1 MIPRILVPQ
10 NARIADVE
18 VSDQTPRRTTSNLD
32 ERTLVPA
39 DLPVVTLNGRSTI
52 PAYLPLDS
60 ISKRVVVPRDMPA
73 TMLDVSSNIP
83 SYVPLTILDSRVAV
97 PKGASASQ
105 VTPKAPMP
113 ANALPEVIDAD
124 LFTTGE
130 VNLLVK
136 PAEVDTP
143 KWQAISRISSIV
155 FHSAFIVFILIQ
167 PKLFPYRP
175 PTQAEMEM
183 ARRQLPFVTYIPLGP
198 GPKEVP
204 KVPNSPNELSSPK
217 MRIDPRILR
226 EIAPPNIEPQP
237 LPGKPEPERVV
248 RDLPE
253 APKPQV
259 QPPANTSASL
269 PALTQPRTD
278 VPQASAKLE
287 RPDAPKKSG
296 SLVLPDLSPGK
307 ALHESLQQAMKGHS
321 APSIGSSS
329 PLPQNP
335 SEGGGSPSGG
345 GGQGTAGAAIEM
357 LTPDEGVDFNNYL
370 ARVYA
375 SVKRNWF
382 AVMPESVRL
391 GDRGRVTLQFKIM
404 RNGSVPQA
412 EPYLVVTSGKEPLDR
427 AALSSIHASNPF
439 EPLPSA
445 FSGPYIEL
453 RFTYLY
459 NLPLSAA
466 Q

>member
-10 NARIADVE
+10 NARIADAE
-18 VSDQTPRRTTSNLD
+18 VSSKTPRRTSSNLD
-32 ERTLVPA
+32 ERTLVPS
-39 DLPVVTLNGRSTI
+39 DLPIVALDGHSTI

-60 ISKRVVVPRDMPA
+60 ISKRVVVPRDMPTTA
-73 TMLDVSSNIP
+73 LDVSSNIP
-83 SYVPLTILDSRVAV
+83 AHVPLTILDSRVAV
-97 PKGASASQ
+97 PKGASAAE
-105 VTPKAPMP
+105 VAPKGPVP
-113 ANALPEVIDAD
+113 ASALPEVVDAD

-130 VNLLVK
+130 INLLVT
-136 PAEVDTP
+136 PPQVDTP
-143 KWQAISRISSIV
+143 KWQAISRVSSIV
-155 FHSAFIVFILIQ
+155 FHSAFVLFVLIQ

-183 ARRQLPFVTYIPLGP
+183 ARRQLPFVTYIPLEP
-198 GPKEVP
+198 TPREAPKA
-204 KVPNSPNELSSPK
+204 PNSPSELSSPK

-226 EIAPPNIEPQP
+226 KIAPPTIEPQP

-248 RDLPE
+248 RELPD
-253 APKPQV
+253 APKAQV
-259 QPPANTSASL
+259 MPPSSASAPPPL
-269 PALTQPRTD
+269 PQPRSD
-278 VPQASAKLE
+278 APRPSSKLE
-287 RPDAPKKSG
+287 PPDAPKKSG
-296 SLVLPDLSPGK
+296 SLVLPDISPGK
-307 ALHESLQQAMKGHS
+307 ALHESLQEAMKGRS
-321 APSIGSSS
+321 APSIGATS

-335 SEGGGSPSGG
+335 GERGGGSPSGG

-382 AVMPESVRL
+382 AVMPESVHL

-412 EPYLVVTSGKEPLDR
+412 EPYLVSTSGKEPLDR

-439 EPLPSA
+439 EALPPA

>member
-10 NARIADVE
+10 NARLTEAE
-18 VSDQTPRRTTSNLD
+18 PSSRAAQRTTSQLD

-39 DLPVVTLNGRSTI
+39 GLPLIPLDGRSTI

-60 ISKRVVVPRDMPA
+60 ISKRVVVPRDMPS
-73 TMLDVSSNIP
+73 TVLDISSNIP
-83 SYVPLTILDSRVAV
+83 AHVPLTILDSRVAV
-97 PKGASASQ
+97 PKGASA
-105 VTPKAPMP
+105 VAFEPKAPRP
-113 ANALPEVIDAD
+113 ADALPQVIDAD

-136 PAEVDTP
+136 PPRVDTP
-143 KWQAISRISSIV
+143 KWQAISRVSSMI
-155 FHSAFIVFILIQ
+155 FHSAFILFLLIE

-175 PTQAEMEM
+175 PTQAELEM

-198 GPKEVP
+198 DPKDLP
-204 KVPNSPNELSSPK
+204 KISNSPKELSSPK
-217 MRIDPRILR
+217 MRIDPRFIR
-226 EIAPPNIEPQP
+226 KVAPTVEPQP
-237 LPGKPEPERVV
+237 LPGKPEPERVA
-248 RDLPE
+248 RSLPD

-259 QPPANTSASL
+259 PPPSSA
-269 PALTQPRTD
+269 PAAPPSMQPRND
-278 VPQASAKLE
+278 SPQLSAKLE
-287 RPDAPKKSG
+287 RPDAPRKSN

-321 APSIGSSS
+321 APTIGSSS

-335 SEGGGSPSGG
+335 GEGGGGPSGG

-391 GDRGRVTLQFKIM
+391 GDRGRVSLQFKIM

-412 EPYLVVTSGKEPLDR
+412 EPYLVTTSGKEPLDR

>member
-1 MIPRILVPQ
+1 MIPRTLVPPS
-10 NARIADVE
+10 ARIAD
-18 VSDQTPRRTTSNLD
+18 DQASSKTSRRTASPLD

-39 DLPVVTLNGRSTI
+39 DLPVVALDGRSTI

-60 ISKRVVVPRDMPA
+60 ISKRVVVPRDMPGTA
-73 TMLDVSSNIP
+73 LDVSSNIP
-83 SYVPLTILDSRVAV
+83 AHVPLTILDSRVAV
-97 PKGASASQ
+97 PRGVSASGIE
-105 VTPKAPMP
+105 PKGPVS
-113 ANALPEVIDAD
+113 ANALPEVVDAD

-136 PAEVDTP
+136 PPQVDTP

-155 FHSAFIVFILIQ
+155 FHSAFVLFILIQ

-204 KVPNSPNELSSPK
+204 KVANPPNELSSPK

-226 EIAPPNIEPQP
+226 KVAPPTVEPQP

-248 RDLPE
+248 RELPE
-253 APKPQV
+253 APKAQITPPSSAATPPLAA
-259 QPPANTSASL
+259 QPKADAS
-269 PALTQPRTD
+269 QPSSR
-278 VPQASAKLE
+278 LE

-321 APSIGSSS
+321 SPSIGGSS

-335 SEGGGSPSGG
+335 SEGGGGTPSGG
-345 GGQGTAGAAIEM
+345 GGPGTAGAAIEM

-404 RNGSVPQA
+404 RNGTVPST
-412 EPYLVVTSGKEPLDR
+412 EPFLVATSGKEPLDR

-439 EPLPSA
+439 EVLPSA

>member
-1 MIPRILVPQ
+1 MIPRTLVPQ

-18 VSDQTPRRTTSNLD
+18 ASSKTPRRTASNLD
-32 ERTLVPA
+32 QRTLVPA
-39 DLPVVTLNGRSTI
+39 DLPIIALDGRSAI

-60 ISKRVVVPRDMPA
+60 ISQRVVVPRDMPA
-73 TMLDVSSNIP
+73 TALDVSSNIP
-83 SYVPLTILDSRVAV
+83 AHVPLTILDSRVAV
-97 PKGASASQ
+97 PKGASAAE
-105 VTPKAPMP
+105 VKPKAPVP
-113 ANALPEVIDAD
+113 ANALPEVVDAD

-136 PAEVDTP
+136 RPPVDTP

-155 FHSAFIVFILIQ
+155 FHSAFILFILIQ

-175 PTQAEMEM
+175 PTQAELEM

-198 GPKEVP
+198 DPKEVP
-204 KVPNSPNELSSPK
+204 KAPNSPNELSSPK

-226 EIAPPNIEPQP
+226 KIAPPNIEPQP

-248 RDLPE
+248 RDLPD

-259 QPPANTSASL
+259 APPSSASAAPPL
-269 PALTQPRTD
+269 ASPRAD
-278 VPQASAKLE
+278 APQSSARLE
-287 RPDAPKKSG
+287 RPDAPKKSNG
-296 SLVLPDLSPGK
+296 LVLPDLSPGK

-321 APSIGSSS
+321 APSIGGSS

-335 SEGGGSPSGG
+335 AEGGGSPSGG

-412 EPYLVVTSGKEPLDR
+412 EPYLVATSGKEPLDR

-439 EPLPSA
+439 EVLPSA